1 MTLQKDDLF
10 DFQSVHEAPAYFHLS
25 NLLQML
31 NDRRMVDVEFYGSF
45 LCSCKRVRVDDCSE
59 LVVVHF

>member
-1 MTLQKDDLF
+1 MTLQNDDFF
-10 DFQSVHEAPAYFHLS
+10 DFQSVHEAPTYFPLS

-31 NDRRMVDVEFYGSF
+31 NDRRMVDVEFYGNIS
-45 LCSCKRVRVDDCSE
+45 CSCKRVSVDDCSE